1 MEMERKILAV
11 QEAERRRIA
20 RDIHDGPAQSLAA
33 VLLQLNFLTAEPI
46 TNNTEEL
53 RQELL
58 RLKGIAQDSM
68 NEMRQILFD
77 LKPVRQNNDSLL
89 SVLEDYFAEIK
100 AKYNFCIELNS
111 RGVPQIYP
119 PYIQTAL
126 FRLVQESV
134 NNCRK
139 HAGVNK
145 VHIMLA
151 ENREQIEILIEDAG
165 KGFDKTGELNKA
177 DNFGIAGM
185 LERTALLG
193 GTIEIES
200 KPGAGTQI
208 LIIIPLNGEVL

>member
-1 MEMERKILAV
+1 
-11 QEAERRRIA
+11 
-20 RDIHDGPAQSLAA
+20 
-33 VLLQLNFLTAEPI
+33 
-46 TNNTEEL
+46 
-53 RQELL
+53 
-58 RLKGIAQDSM
+58 IAQDSM

-126 FRLVQESV
+126 FRLIQESV

-145 VHIMLA
+145 AHIMLS
-151 ENREQIEILIEDAG
+151 ENREQVEILIEDAG

-177 DNFGIAGM
+177 DSFGIAGM

-208 LIIIPLNGEVL
+208 LIIIPLKGEVL